1 MKRSRMR
8 NRGICPLCLRTFAL
22 ADAPYRCINSE
33 HAEDDAQLAKQLG
46 RGEAIRGAVF
56 QPTRHRSLWAR
67 LLGLFKKKSTSA
79 PCPECGVRS
88 SQRVCP
94 YCHSDLAPNAHRVDH
109 LVIAVIGPRNGGKTT
124 LIATMLDQFERNGY
138 RLAVDIRPQGIDTR
152 VNFENHYAFINRD
165 GRMPPS
171 TQVNGDNLVTKQ
183 PLLYRFESRSDSEAG
198 RDKGGSRCVNVVI
211 FDAAGEGLDDPH
223 TMALHTRGLLESDGI
238 IFVVDSV
245 ALRGVRARLPTGHR
259 ASADLVRVG
268 PEAILNNLIELFES
282 RGLVS
287 HNAKIE
293 RPVAFAFSKLDELA
307 SVPELLPDLN
317 PMSLLP
323 SPHNG
328 KFNTQA
334 VDYVSSQI
342 ERKLADGQWGT
353 EALLNKTKK
362 FANAKFFLFSSLGVH
377 PKDGEMVVDVSSPVR
392 VEDPLLW
399 LLWRLGYLKTE

>member
-33 HAEDDAQLAKQLG
+33 HAEDDAQLAKHLG

-56 QPTRHRSLWAR
+56 QPTRQRSLWAR
-67 LLGLFKKKSTSA
+67 LLGLFKKKPTSA
-79 PCPECGVRS
+79 PCPECVVRS

-94 YCHSDLAPNAHRVDH
+94 HCHSDLAPNAHRVDH
-109 LVIAVIGPRNGGKTT
+109 VVIAVIGPRNGGKTT
-124 LIATMLDQFERNGY
+124 FISTMVDQFERNGY
-138 RLAVDIRPQGIDTR
+138 RLSVDIRPQGIDTR
-152 VNFENHYAFINRD
+152 VNFENHYAFIHRD

-171 TQVNGDNLVTKQ
+171 TQVNGDNPVIKQ
-183 PLLYRFESRSDSEAG
+183 PLLFRFETRDDSDAAP
-198 RDKGGSRCVNVVI
+198 RCVNLVI
-211 FDAAGEGLDDPH
+211 FDSAAEGLDDPH
-223 TMALHTRGLLESDGI
+223 TMALYTRGLLESDGI
-238 IFVVDSV
+238 IFIVDSV
-245 ALRGVRARLPTGHR
+245 ALRGVRARLPTGHH
-259 ASADLVRVG
+259 ASASLVRVG

-328 KFNTQA
+328 KFNKQA

-362 FANAKFFLFSSLGVH
+362 FSNAKFFLFSSLGVH
-377 PKDGEMVVDVSSPVR
+377 PNDGEIAVDVSSPVR

-399 LLWRLGYLKTE
+399 LLWHLGYLKAD